1 MKIRTILTHMEIIE
15 ALETQNTEAALKT
28 VDRLLATIELLE
40 EENALS
46 EEAFSKLDVN
56 LDRQHKRFNKE
67 I

>member
-1 MKIRTILTHMEIIE
+1 MNTRTILTHMEIID
-15 ALETQNTEAALKT
+15 ALETRNTEAALKI
-28 VDRLLATIELLE
+28 VDSLLATIELLE

-46 EEAFSKLDVN
+46 EEAFSKLEVN

>member
-1 MKIRTILTHMEIIE
+1 MEIIE

-46 EEAFSKLDVN
+46 EKAFNKLEVIFE
-56 LDRQHKRFNKE
+56 RQHKRFNKE
-67 I
+67 A